1 MSDDKPEWVEMSD
14 EEAFAALQQLEDEA
28 MPQTIPRIA
37 SIIGKGRSANKTD
50 MQIAT
55 EICAFIFEGEPKGKG
70 HV

>member
-1 MSDDKPEWVEMSD
+1 MNNDTLGGVEMSD
-14 EEAFAALQQLEDEA
+14 EEAFAALQQLDDEA

-37 SIIGKGRSANKTD
+37 SIIAKGKAANKTD

-55 EICAFIFEGEPKGKG
+55 EICGFIFEGEPKGIK